1 MLGELGRGGMG
12 IVYKARDRETGEVLA
27 IKILKPEIA
36 GNPQILER
44 FKNELL
50 LAHKITHRNVARL
63 YEFHRAGD
71 TVYVSMEYVEGESLR
86 ALLEREGKLNTARG
100 VELARQIASG
110 IAEAHRQAIVH
121 RDLKP
126 ENIMIAPNGEVKIM
140 DFGISRSYAE
150 DVTMTGSVVGTP
162 AYMAP
167 EQAEGRALDQR
178 TDIYAFGLILYEMFT
193 GEAAFKGD
201 TAVTVALKQIREHP
215 TLPSLVVPNIP
226 KHVEA
231 AIMKCLEKDPAARF
245 QSIEDAVRALEG
257 AAAAV
262 ARPTP
267 PTAVPRARR
276 NLAIPALAVLG
287 VAAIAAG
294 WWWFN
299 RPSDSVRFPLEK
311 FTLANGLEVVLSPDH
326 ASPTFSITVVYR
338 AGVRMDPRERLGLAH
353 LVQHAVYEGFPN
365 VARGEYADLI
375 AEAGGNTNGTTTS
388 DISYFWTSLAANQ
401 LDLALFL
408 ESDRMRS
415 LELTQDG
422 LEAARASVIEERSS
436 HLGNPYAVMLDGF
449 GSVAFDNFRNQ
460 QSGFVTPAEYQ
471 RFTLDDVRSFY
482 QSYYVPANA
491 AIALVGDFDPA
502 KARERIQHY
511 FGSIPKRSAPAMPD
525 IHEPVRSAE
534 RRETIAGPGI
544 PATVVVGVWQAPA
557 ATDPDWFVLKRV
569 AEVLGGNS
577 AARWTNLLMKTAG
590 VAAGVN
596 VGLDSSAGPNLLTAS
611 VTLAPGK
618 DPAQIVPL
626 MDQDLETIARDGI
639 PRDEMERNETN
650 ALRRRAFQLV
660 TTLARSQVFA
670 QFLGSYRQVDAVNDW
685 ERAERSVTNDDVKR
699 ITKKYLVPA
708 RRIIVTVMPGEK
720 K

>member
-1 MLGELGRGGMG
+1 
-12 IVYKARDRETGEVLA
+12 
-27 IKILKPEIA
+27 
-36 GNPQILER
+36 
-44 FKNELL
+44 
-50 LAHKITHRNVARL
+50 
-63 YEFHRAGD
+63 
-71 TVYVSMEYVEGESLR
+71 
-86 ALLEREGKLNTARG
+86 
-100 VELARQIASG
+100 
-110 IAEAHRQAIVH
+110 
-121 RDLKP
+121 
-126 ENIMIAPNGEVKIM
+126 
-140 DFGISRSYAE
+140 
-150 DVTMTGSVVGTP
+150 
-162 AYMAP
+162 
-167 EQAEGRALDQR
+167 
-178 TDIYAFGLILYEMFT
+178 
-193 GEAAFKGD
+193 
-201 TAVTVALKQIREHP
+201 
-215 TLPSLVVPNIP
+215 
-226 KHVEA
+226 
-231 AIMKCLEKDPAARF
+231 
-245 QSIEDAVRALEG
+245 VRALEG

-262 ARPTP
+262 TQPTV
-267 PTAVPRARR
+267 PTAAPRPKR
-276 NLAIPALAVLG
+276 NLAMPAIAALAL
-287 VAAIAAG
+287 AAIAAGG

-326 ASPTFSITVVYR
+326 ASPTFSLTVVYR
-338 AGVRMDPRERLGLAH
+338 AGWRMDSRERFGLAH

-365 VARGEYADLI
+365 VARGEFVDLI
-375 AEAGGNTNGTTTS
+375 AEAGGSTNGTTTA

-422 LEAARASVIEERSS
+422 LDTARATIIEERSS
-436 HLGNPYAVMLDGF
+436 ALSNPYAAMLNGF
-449 GSVAFDNFRNQ
+449 SSMAFDNFRNQ
-460 QSGFVTPAEYQ
+460 QAGFVAPAEYQ

-482 QSYYVPANA
+482 QSYYVPSNA

-502 KARERIQHY
+502 KARERIEHY
-511 FGSIPKRSAPAMPD
+511 FGSLPKRPAPAMPD
-525 IHEPVRSAE
+525 IHEPVRSSE

-596 VGLDSSAGPNLLTAS
+596 VVLDSSAGPNLLTAS

-626 MDQDLETIARDGI
+626 MDQDLETIARAGI
-639 PRDEMERNETN
+639 PKDEMERNETD

-670 QFLGSYRQVDAVNDW
+670 QFLGSYRQIDAVNDW

-708 RRIIVTVMPGEK
+708 RRIIVTVMPEGK